1 MKTKTY
7 WDYKGNI
14 NTYDTNKNK
23 IYQEFVKGQV
33 IIKRLS
39 FNFYL
44 ITIKSKEL
52 TYSNIFMGNLDQ
64 LVGSFS
70 PNDYTIFY
78 TTPKG
83 NLRAKFYK
91 LESNTKTLFG
101 DFKLFQK

>member
-1 MKTKTY
+1 
-7 WDYKGNI
+7 
-14 NTYDTNKNK
+14 
-23 IYQEFVKGQV
+23 
-33 IIKRLS
+33 
-39 FNFYL
+39 
-44 ITIKSKEL
+44 
-52 TYSNIFMGNLDQ
+52 MGNLDQ